1 MLGDFKGEND
11 MDKTREIRNKRFLG
25 KGQKVFWVV
34 TINKKSEGSLLKV
47 QILRPYLRDSDLVVE
62 GENQGIYIL
71 KRRPK

>member
-25 KGQKVFWVV
+25 KGPKVFWVV
-34 TINKKSEGSLLKV
+34 TINKKSGRSLLKV
-47 QILRPYLRDSDLVVE
+47 QILRPDLRDSDLVVE

-71 KRRPK
+71 K